1 MSENV
6 IAKQFPAVYQ
16 RRMLMAQKDKK
27 RNYRSNGNREYKS
40 DVISMMLQIPE
51 YALDV
56 YNAMNDSEYTD
67 PAMIQIM
74 RLENGISLS
83 VRNDASFFISNYLNL
98 YEHQSTYSPNATLR
112 FLIYL
117 TSLLKKTI
125 RKRDLYSRK
134 RVQIATPHFA
144 VFYNGTEKRPEKEVL
159 KLSDAFINPTDT
171 PEIELTV
178 TVYNINPNNNT
189 QLLEKSEVLRSYMIF
204 VNRVRENLE
213 HQKKIAQNAPEYDEA
228 AYEEDLEVAINE
240 AIDHCIEHHIMETFF
255 RENRSEVTKSM
266 VLDYTWERREEL
278 IRAEEYEDGK
288 REGLE
293 IGRAEGEKRGRA
305 EGEKLG
311 RAEGEKATHRFLIN
325 KWLQKGKTVAEI
337 AEDLGKSE
345 EYVESL
351 T

>member
-1 MSENV
+1 
-6 IAKQFPAVYQ
+6 
-16 RRMLMAQKDKK
+16 MAQKDKK

-56 YNAMNDSEYTD
+56 YNAMNDSVYTD

-98 YEHQSTYSPNATLR
+98 YEHQSTYSPNAPLR

-117 TSLLKKTI
+117 TSLLKKMI
-125 RKRDLYSRK
+125 GKRDLYGRK

-144 VFYNGTEKRPEKEVL
+144 VLYNGTEKRPEKEVL
-159 KLSDAFINPTDT
+159 KLSDAFINHTDT

-178 TVYNINPNNNT
+178 TVYNINPDNNT
-189 QLLEKSEVLRSYMIF
+189 QLLAKSKVLSGYMIF
-204 VNRVRENLE
+204 VNRVRENLDR
-213 HQKKIAQNAPEYDEA
+213 QKKSEQNTRFLSSEYDEA
-228 AYEEDLEVAINE
+228 EHDDTELMDNLEAAINE
-240 AIDHCIEHHIMETFF
+240 AIDYCIENHIMEDFF
-255 RENRSEVTKSM
+255 KENRNGVTKSM

-288 REGLE
+288 RDGY
-293 IGRAEGEKRGRA
+293 AEGE
-305 EGEKLG
+305 EN
-311 RAEGEKATHRFLIN
+311 THRYLIN
-325 KWLQKGKTVAEI
+325 RWLQKGKTIAEI
-337 AEDLGKSE
+337 ADDLGKSE
-345 EYVESL
+345 EYVENLMKS
-351 T
+351 

>member
-1 MSENV
+1 
-6 IAKQFPAVYQ
+6 
-16 RRMLMAQKDKK
+16 
-27 RNYRSNGNREYKS
+27 
-40 DVISMMLQIPE
+40 MMLQIPE

-56 YNAMNDSEYTD
+56 YNAMNDSAYTD
-67 PAMIQIM
+67 PDMIQIM

-98 YEHQSTYSPNATLR
+98 YEHQSTYSPNAPLR

-117 TSLLKKTI
+117 TNLLKTTI

-159 KLSDAFINPTDT
+159 KLSDAFIHHTDT

-178 TVYNINPNNNT
+178 TVYNINPDNNT
-189 QLLEKSEVLRSYMIF
+189 QLLKKSEVLRSYMIF

-213 HQKKIAQNAPEYDEA
+213 QQKKIAQNAPEYDEA
-228 AYEEDLEVAINE
+228 AYEEELEVAINE
-240 AIDHCIEHHIMETFF
+240 AIDYCVKHHIMEEFF

-278 IRAEEYEDGK
+278 IRAEEYEHGK

-305 EGEKLG
+305 EGEKRG
-311 RAEGEKATHRFLIN
+311 RAEGEKLGAEAMQKKL
-325 KWLQKGKTVAEI
+325 LQNLMETQRITETEARKM
-337 AEDLGKSE
+337 LGI
-345 EYVESL
+345 
-351 T
+351 

>member
-1 MSENV
+1 
-6 IAKQFPAVYQ
+6 
-16 RRMLMAQKDKK
+16 MAQKDKK

-56 YNAMNDSEYTD
+56 YNAMNDSVYTD
-67 PAMIQIM
+67 PDMIQIM

-98 YEHQSTYSPNATLR
+98 YEHQSTYSPNAPLR

-117 TSLLKKTI
+117 TNLLKTTI

-159 KLSDAFINPTDT
+159 KLSDAFINRTDT

-189 QLLEKSEVLRSYMIF
+189 QLLEKSEVLRGYMIF

-228 AYEEDLEVAINE
+228 AYEEDLEAAINE
-240 AIDHCIEHHIMETFF
+240 AIDYCIEHDIMETFF

-288 REGLE
+288 REGYAAG
-293 IGRAEGEKRGRA
+293 ISQGRAEGEKRGRA
-305 EGEKLG
+305 EGEKRG
-311 RAEGEKATHRFLIN
+311 RIEGEKLGAEAMQKKL
-325 KWLQKGKTVAEI
+325 LQKLMETQKITEAE
-337 AEDLGKSE
+337 AKKMLGI
-345 EYVESL
+345 
-351 T
+351 

>member
-1 MSENV
+1 
-6 IAKQFPAVYQ
+6 
-16 RRMLMAQKDKK
+16 
-27 RNYRSNGNREYKS
+27 
-40 DVISMMLQIPE
+40 MMLQIPE

-56 YNAMNDSEYTD
+56 YNAMNDSAYTD
-67 PAMIQIM
+67 PSVITIM

-98 YEHQSTYSPNATLR
+98 YEHQSTYSPNAPLR

-117 TSLLKKTI
+117 TNLLKTTI

-134 RVQIATPHFA
+134 CVQIATPHFA

-159 KLSDAFINPTDT
+159 KLSDAFINQTDT

-204 VNRVRENLE
+204 VNRVRGNLE
-213 HQKKIAQNAPEYDEA
+213 HQKKIAQNAPEYDET
-228 AYEEDLEVAINE
+228 AYEEDLEKAINE
-240 AIDHCIEHHIMETFF
+240 AIDYCVKHHIMEEFF
-255 RENRSEVTKSM
+255 RENRNEVTKSM

-305 EGEKLG
+305 EGERRG
-311 RAEGEKATHRFLIN
+311 RAEGERERDRFLIN
-325 KWLQKGKTVAEI
+325 RWLQKGKTVAEI

-351 T
+351 M

>member
-1 MSENV
+1 
-6 IAKQFPAVYQ
+6 
-16 RRMLMAQKDKK
+16 MAQKDKK
-27 RNYRSNGNREYKS
+27 RNYGSNGNREYKS

-56 YNAMNDSEYTD
+56 YNAMNNSAYTD
-67 PAMIQIM
+67 PDMIQIM

-98 YEHQSTYSPNATLR
+98 YEHQSTYSPNAPLR

-125 RKRDLYSRK
+125 GKRDLYGRK

-159 KLSDAFINPTDT
+159 KLSDAFIHQTDT

-178 TVYNINPNNNT
+178 TVYNINPDNNT

-204 VNRVRENLE
+204 VNRVRGDLE
-213 HQKKIAQNAPEYDEA
+213 HQKKITQNEPEYDEA
-228 AYEEDLEVAINE
+228 AYEEELEVAINE
-240 AIDHCIEHHIMETFF
+240 AIDYCVKHHIMEEFF

-305 EGEKLG
+305 EGERRG
-311 RAEGEKATHRFLIN
+311 RAEGEKDTHRFLIN
-325 KWLQKGKTVAEI
+325 KWLQKGKTIAEI

-351 T
+351 M

>member
-1 MSENV
+1 MSG
-6 IAKQFPAVYQ
+6 IIK
-16 RRMLMAQKDKK
+16 L
-27 RNYRSNGNREYKS
+27 
-40 DVISMMLQIPE
+40 I
-51 YALDV
+51 
-56 YNAMNDSEYTD
+56 T
-67 PAMIQIM
+67 IM

-98 YEHQSTYSPNATLR
+98 YEHQSTYSPNAPLR

-117 TSLLKKTI
+117 TNLLKTTI

-134 RVQIATPHFA
+134 CVQIATPHFA

-159 KLSDAFINPTDT
+159 KLSDAFINRTDT

-189 QLLEKSEVLRSYMIF
+189 QLLEKSEVLRGYMIF

-228 AYEEDLEVAINE
+228 AYEEELEVAINE
-240 AIDHCIEHHIMETFF
+240 AIDYCVKHHIMEEFF
-255 RENRSEVTKSM
+255 RENRNEVTKSM

-305 EGEKLG
+305 EGERRG
-311 RAEGEKATHRFLIN
+311 RAEGERERDRFLIN
-325 KWLQKGKTVAEI
+325 RWLQKGKTVAEI

-351 T
+351 M

>member
-1 MSENV
+1 
-6 IAKQFPAVYQ
+6 
-16 RRMLMAQKDKK
+16 MAQKDRK

-56 YNAMNDSEYTD
+56 YNAMNDSAYTD
-67 PAMIQIM
+67 PDMIQIM

-98 YEHQSTYSPNATLR
+98 YEHQSTYSPNAPLR

-117 TSLLKKTI
+117 TNLLKTTI

-159 KLSDAFINPTDT
+159 KLSDAFINRTDT

-228 AYEEDLEVAINE
+228 AYEEELEAAINE
-240 AIDHCIEHHIMETFF
+240 AIDYCVKHHIMEEFF

-305 EGEKLG
+305 EGEKRG
-311 RAEGEKATHRFLIN
+311 RAEGEKLGAEAMQKKL
-325 KWLQKGKTVAEI
+325 LQKLMETQKITEAE
-337 AEDLGKSE
+337 AKKMLGI
-345 EYVESL
+345 
-351 T
+351 

>member
-1 MSENV
+1 M
-6 IAKQFPAVYQ
+6 
-16 RRMLMAQKDKK
+16 
-27 RNYRSNGNREYKS
+27 
-40 DVISMMLQIPE
+40 
-51 YALDV
+51 
-56 YNAMNDSEYTD
+56 
-67 PAMIQIM
+67 
-74 RLENGISLS
+74 
-83 VRNDASFFISNYLNL
+83 
-98 YEHQSTYSPNATLR
+98 R

-117 TSLLKKTI
+117 TNLLKTTI

-159 KLSDAFINPTDT
+159 KLSDAFINQTDT

-189 QLLEKSEVLRSYMIF
+189 QLLEKSEVLRGYMIF
-204 VNRVRENLE
+204 VNHVRENLE
-213 HQKKIAQNAPEYDEA
+213 HQKKIAQNAPEY
-228 AYEEDLEVAINE
+228 EEELEVAINE
-240 AIDHCIEHHIMETFF
+240 AIDYCVKHHIMEEFF
-255 RENRSEVTKSM
+255 RENRNEVTKSM

-293 IGRAEGEKRGRA
+293 IGRAEGERERDC
-305 EGEKLG
+305 
-311 RAEGEKATHRFLIN
+311 FLIN
-325 KWLQKGKTVAEI
+325 RWLQKGKTVAEI

-351 T
+351 M

>member
-1 MSENV
+1 MIST
-6 IAKQFPAVYQ
+6 KS
-16 RRMLMAQKDKK
+16 
-27 RNYRSNGNREYKS
+27 SNMGWNFH
-40 DVISMMLQIPE
+40 
-51 YALDV
+51 
-56 YNAMNDSEYTD
+56 
-67 PAMIQIM
+67 
-74 RLENGISLS
+74 
-83 VRNDASFFISNYLNL
+83 DASFFISNYLNL
-98 YEHQSTYSPNATLR
+98 YEHQSTYSPNAPLR

-117 TSLLKKTI
+117 TNLLKTTI

-159 KLSDAFINPTDT
+159 KLSDAFINRTDT

-228 AYEEDLEVAINE
+228 AYEEELEVAINE
-240 AIDHCIEHHIMETFF
+240 AIDYCVKHHIMEEFF
-255 RENRSEVTKSM
+255 RENRNEVTKSM

-288 REGLE
+288 REGYAAG
-293 IGRAEGEKRGRA
+293 ISQGRA

-311 RAEGEKATHRFLIN
+311 RAEGERERDCFLIN
-325 KWLQKGKTVAEI
+325 RWLQKGKTVAEI

-351 T
+351 M

>member
-1 MSENV
+1 
-6 IAKQFPAVYQ
+6 
-16 RRMLMAQKDKK
+16 MAQKDKK

-56 YNAMNDSEYTD
+56 YNAMNDSAYTD
-67 PAMIQIM
+67 PDMIQIM

-98 YEHQSTYSPNATLR
+98 YEHQSTYSPNAPLR

-117 TSLLKKTI
+117 TNLLKKLI
-125 RKRDLYSRK
+125 GKRDLYGRK

-159 KLSDAFINPTDT
+159 KLSDAFINRTDT

-228 AYEEDLEVAINE
+228 AYEEELEVAINE
-240 AIDHCIEHHIMETFF
+240 AIDYCVKHHIMEEFF

-305 EGEKLG
+305 EGERRG
-311 RAEGEKATHRFLIN
+311 RIEGEKLGAEAMQKKL
-325 KWLQKGKTVAEI
+325 LQKLMETQKITEAE
-337 AEDLGKSE
+337 AKKMLGI
-345 EYVESL
+345 
-351 T
+351 

>member
-1 MSENV
+1 M
-6 IAKQFPAVYQ
+6 KQLLKFFIEKIWHIETDYG
-16 RRMLMAQKDKK
+16 
-27 RNYRSNGNREYKS
+27 STFH
-40 DVISMMLQIPE
+40 
-51 YALDV
+51 ALDV
-56 YNAMNDSEYTD
+56 YNAMNDSAYTD
-67 PAMIQIM
+67 PSVITIM

-98 YEHQSTYSPNATLR
+98 YEHQSTYSPNAPLR

-117 TSLLKKTI
+117 TNLLKTTI
-125 RKRDLYSRK
+125 RKRDLYGRK

-159 KLSDAFINPTDT
+159 KLSDAFINQTDT

-228 AYEEDLEVAINE
+228 AYEEELEVAINE
-240 AIDHCIEHHIMETFF
+240 AIDYCVKHHIMEEFF
-255 RENRSEVTKSM
+255 RENRNEVTKSM

-305 EGEKLG
+305 EGE
-311 RAEGEKATHRFLIN
+311 RERDRFLIN
-325 KWLQKGKTVAEI
+325 RWLQKGKTVAEI

-351 T
+351 M

>member
-1 MSENV
+1 
-6 IAKQFPAVYQ
+6 
-16 RRMLMAQKDKK
+16 MAQKDKK

-56 YNAMNDSEYTD
+56 YNAMNDSAYTD
-67 PAMIQIM
+67 PDMIQIM

-98 YEHQSTYSPNATLR
+98 YEHQSTYSPNAPLR

-117 TSLLKKTI
+117 TNLLKKLI
-125 RKRDLYSRK
+125 GKRDLYGRK

-159 KLSDAFINPTDT
+159 KLSDAFINRTDT

-228 AYEEDLEVAINE
+228 AYEEELEEAINE
-240 AIDHCIEHHIMETFF
+240 AIDYCVKHHIMEEFF

-305 EGEKLG
+305 EGERRG
-311 RAEGEKATHRFLIN
+311 RIEGEKLGAEAMQKKL
-325 KWLQKGKTVAEI
+325 LQKLMETQKITEAE
-337 AEDLGKSE
+337 AKKMLGI
-345 EYVESL
+345 
-351 T
+351 

>member
-1 MSENV
+1 
-6 IAKQFPAVYQ
+6 
-16 RRMLMAQKDKK
+16 
-27 RNYRSNGNREYKS
+27 
-40 DVISMMLQIPE
+40 MMLQIPE
-51 YALDV
+51 HALDV
-56 YNAMNDSEYTD
+56 YNAMNDSAYTD
-67 PAMIQIM
+67 PDMIQIM

-98 YEHQSTYSPNATLR
+98 YEHQSTYSPNAPLR

-117 TSLLKKTI
+117 TNLLKTTI

-159 KLSDAFINPTDT
+159 KLSDAFINQMDT

-178 TVYNINPNNNT
+178 TVYNINPDNNT

-228 AYEEDLEVAINE
+228 AYEEELEVAINE
-240 AIDHCIEHHIMETFF
+240 AIDYCVKHHIMEEFF
-255 RENRSEVTKSM
+255 RENRNEVTKSM

-305 EGEKLG
+305 EGERRG
-311 RAEGEKATHRFLIN
+311 RIEGEKLGAEAMQKKL
-325 KWLQKGKTVAEI
+325 LQKLMETQRITETEARKM
-337 AEDLGKSE
+337 LGI
-345 EYVESL
+345 
-351 T
+351 

>member
-1 MSENV
+1 
-6 IAKQFPAVYQ
+6 
-16 RRMLMAQKDKK
+16 MAQKDKK
-27 RNYRSNGNREYKS
+27 RNYRSNGNREYKR

-56 YNAMNDSEYTD
+56 YNAMNDSAYTD
-67 PAMIQIM
+67 PDMIQIM

-98 YEHQSTYSPNATLR
+98 YEHQSTYSPNAPLR

-117 TSLLKKTI
+117 TNLLKKLI
-125 RKRDLYSRK
+125 GKRDLYGRK

-159 KLSDAFINPTDT
+159 KLSDAFINRTDT

-228 AYEEDLEVAINE
+228 AYEEELEVAINE
-240 AIDHCIEHHIMETFF
+240 AIDYCVKHHIMEEFF

-305 EGEKLG
+305 EGERRG
-311 RAEGEKATHRFLIN
+311 RIEGEKLGAEAMQKKL
-325 KWLQKGKTVAEI
+325 LQKLMETQKITEAE
-337 AEDLGKSE
+337 AKKMLGI
-345 EYVESL
+345 
-351 T
+351 

>member
-1 MSENV
+1 
-6 IAKQFPAVYQ
+6 
-16 RRMLMAQKDKK
+16 MAQKDKK

-56 YNAMNDSEYTD
+56 YNAMNNSAYTD
-67 PAMIQIM
+67 SAMIQIM

-98 YEHQSTYSPNATLR
+98 YEHQSTYSPNAPLR

-117 TSLLKKTI
+117 TNLLKKTI

-159 KLSDAFINPTDT
+159 KLSDAFINQTDT

-228 AYEEDLEVAINE
+228 AYEEELEVAINE
-240 AIDHCIEHHIMETFF
+240 AIDYCVKHHIMEEFF
-255 RENRSEVTKSM
+255 RENRNEVTKSM

-305 EGEKLG
+305 EGERRG
-311 RAEGEKATHRFLIN
+311 RAEGERERDRFLIN
-325 KWLQKGKTVAEI
+325 RWLQKGKTVAEI

-351 T
+351 M

>member
-1 MSENV
+1 
-6 IAKQFPAVYQ
+6 
-16 RRMLMAQKDKK
+16 MAQKDKK
-27 RNYRSNGNREYKS
+27 RNYHSNGNREYKS

-56 YNAMNDSEYTD
+56 YNAMNDSAYTD
-67 PAMIQIM
+67 PDMIQIM

-98 YEHQSTYSPNATLR
+98 YEHQSTYSPNAPLR

-117 TSLLKKTI
+117 TNLLKTTI

-159 KLSDAFINPTDT
+159 KLSDAFINHTDT

-189 QLLEKSEVLRSYMIF
+189 QLLEKSEVLRGYMIF

-213 HQKKIAQNAPEYDEA
+213 HKKKIAQNAPEYDEA
-228 AYEEDLEVAINE
+228 AYEEDLEKAINE
-240 AIDHCIEHHIMETFF
+240 AIDYCVKHHIMEEFF

-293 IGRAEGEKRGRA
+293 IGRAEGEKCGRA
-305 EGEKLG
+305 EGEKRG

-325 KWLQKGKTVAEI
+325 KWLQKGKTIAEI

-351 T
+351 M